1 MKRWV
6 IIPFAL
12 IGLVGCRPEIETL
25 TVFAAASTQNAVQQV
40 ASAYQEKTG
49 IEIEI
54 NAASSST
61 LARQIEMG
69 MPADIFISAN
79 PKWMYYLEEQGLLQV
94 DSPCV
99 LLSNRLVLI
108 APAEA
113 SLTPGDVNALLA
125 SLEGPLALGDPS
137 HVPAGQYA
145 KQALD
150 SYGGF
155 NRFAERVLPGNNV
168 RAALAYVERGEAQ
181 LGIVY
186 ATDARLSKQVKLMG
200 SLDPTSHDPVTYMAS
215 VMAEAKV
222 GAPDFLTYLQSDE
235 AQAIFAEFGF
245 LPGGE

>member
-6 IIPFAL
+6 MVLFTLVA
-12 IGLVGCRPEIETL
+12 LVGCRPETETL
-25 TVFAAASTQNAVQQV
+25 TVFAAASTQDAVQQV
-40 ASAYQEKTG
+40 ASAYQAKTG
-49 IEIEI
+49 ILIEI

-69 MPADIFISAN
+69 MPADVFISAN
-79 PKWMYYLEEQGLLQV
+79 PKWMHYLEEQGLLQV

-99 LLSNRLVLI
+99 LLSNSLVLI
-108 APAEA
+108 APAD
-113 SLTPGDVNALLA
+113 STLSPGDVNTLLD
-125 SLEGPLALGDPS
+125 SLEGSLALGDPT

-145 KQALD
+145 KQALE

-155 NRFAERVLPGNNV
+155 ERYAERILPGNNV
-168 RAALAYVERGEAQ
+168 RAALAYVERGEAP

-200 SLDPTSHDPVTYMAS
+200 TLDPTSHDPVTYMAS
-215 VMAEAKV
+215 VIAKAKV